1 MNNRAKRRI
10 APDLTIGDRELVVE
24 YRRIC
29 GAFTSIFFRYKHRE
43 LRAGAFLKITLKS
56 DVIPAMEPKTIVED

>member
-43 LRAGAFLKITLKS
+43 LSGSLFKNNAQKRCDTCNGA
-56 DVIPAMEPKTIVED
+56 ETIVED